1 LNRGK
6 SVESLDS
13 LDDKFEVQENICRI
27 QYDQLTI
34 DMFRYIYNDDIN
46 PKNLSFDTFRLSFFR
61 SCDELKFYILNF
73 LMISHILK
81 IYPEVNCVADFQSL
95 DIDQLNK
102 MLEESKQLT
111 INFQDFNGKTHFI
124 AATGVNAESIKI
136 VLQNILNAFIENEK
150 QAAFFNNELLI
161 FQLGLK
167 KLMSINWLTQ
177 NGKENVFHDSFKRI
191 EYSGLLNHKNFL
203 NETLINLILEYFQ
216 VKRNLDSELNKY
228 NSDFIYWLLD
238 KNDKFPTLNN
248 ILAGIYIS
256 RIDLINS
263 FRQGEQ
269 DWFKYIFAWF
279 IEYGWKELEL
289 DKLFDSSE
297 LTTLLN
303 AISPIKINERKGA
316 SVISYFKTVKG
327 LGEAAKSYGKAIELL
342 NLEVNYADIVSMQD
356 IESNSI
362 TYGELNILGA
372 NGDQLPTFFNNLGF
386 SKGFPRKSI
395 GIWFWELDKLTPNF
409 QQGLIYIDKI
419 WAPTK
424 FNYETFKSAIDL
436 PIDYVPMPILKT
448 FDFSERKLIQGE
460 YFINIFDFLSDFNRK
475 NPMAAIEA
483 FNLAF
488 PIEGSGP
495 KLLIKSTNSVFDPQN
510 SKLLANKVSER
521 NDIIWIDEVLPEN
534 QLNYLIKNSMGLI
547 SLHRSEGFGMNI
559 ANAMQMMV
567 PTIASAYS
575 GNMDFCNE
583 QNSFLVNFNLVPVET
598 ENVNYANMKCNWADP
613 DISAAAGYLI
623 EIHKDSKKV
632 DKIVNTA
639 VEDISNIY
647 AVERIMKL
655 MKKSIKKTKFIR

>member
-1 LNRGK
+1 M
-6 SVESLDS
+6 
-13 LDDKFEVQENICRI
+13 I
-27 QYDQLTI
+27 
-34 DMFRYIYNDDIN
+34 
-46 PKNLSFDTFRLSFFR
+46 
-61 SCDELKFYILNF
+61 FY
-73 LMISHILK
+73 ILK
-81 IYPEVNCVADFQSL
+81 IYPEVNCVADVQSR
-95 DIDQLNK
+95 DIDQLNNLSK
-102 MLEESKQLT
+102 DSKQLT
-111 INFQDFNGKTHFI
+111 INFQDFNGKTQYI
-124 AATGVNAESIKI
+124 ATTGVNAESIKS

-161 FQLGLK
+161 LQLSLK
-167 KLMSINWLTQ
+167 KLMSINWFTQ
-177 NGKENVFHDSFKRI
+177 NEKEIVFLDYFKRI
-191 EYSGLLNHKNFL
+191 DYSELLNHKNFL
-203 NETLINLILEYFQ
+203 NETSINLILEYFQ
-216 VKRNLDSELNKY
+216 GKENLNSRLNNSNLD
-228 NSDFIYWLLD
+228 FIDWLLD
-238 KNDKFPTLNN
+238 KNDEFPTLNN
-248 ILAGIYIS
+248 ILAEIYIS

-269 DWFKYIFAWF
+269 DWFKYIFSWF

-289 DKLFDSSE
+289 DKLFGSSE

-303 AISPIKINERKGA
+303 ATLPIKINKCNGA

-342 NLEVNYADIVSMQD
+342 KLEVNYADIVSMQD
-356 IESNSI
+356 LESNSI

-409 QQGLIYIDKI
+409 QQGLKYIDKI

-424 FNYETFKSAIDL
+424 FNYETFKSSIDL

-488 PIEGSGP
+488 PNAGSGP

-521 NDIIWIDEVLPEN
+521 NDIIWIDEVLP
-534 QLNYLIKNSMGLI
+534 
-547 SLHRSEGFGMNI
+547 
-559 ANAMQMMV
+559 
-567 PTIASAYS
+567 
-575 GNMDFCNE
+575 
-583 QNSFLVNFNLVPVET
+583 
-598 ENVNYANMKCNWADP
+598 
-613 DISAAAGYLI
+613 
-623 EIHKDSKKV
+623 
-632 DKIVNTA
+632 
-639 VEDISNIY
+639 
-647 AVERIMKL
+647 
-655 MKKSIKKTKFIR
+655 

>member
-1 LNRGK
+1 MSRGK
-6 SVESLDS
+6 SEESLYS
-13 LDDKFEVQENICRI
+13 LDDKFEVHENICRI

-34 DMFRYIYNDDIN
+34 NMFREIYKDEIN
-46 PKNLSFDTFRLSFFR
+46 PEHFSFDTFRLSFFR
-61 SCDELKFYILNF
+61 SCDELKFHILNF

-81 IYPEVNCVADFQSL
+81 IYPKVNCVADVQSR
-95 DIDQLNK
+95 DIDQLNNMSK
-102 MLEESKQLT
+102 ESKQLT
-111 INFQDFNGKTHFI
+111 INFQDFNGEIHYIT
-124 AATGVNAESIKI
+124 ATGVNAESIKV

-167 KLMSINWLTQ
+167 KLMILNCFTR
-177 NGKENVFHDSFKRI
+177 NGNEIVFLDSFKRI
-191 EYSGLLNHKNFL
+191 DYSGLLNHKNFL
-203 NETLINLILEYFQ
+203 NETLLNLILEYFQ
-216 VKRNLDSELNKY
+216 GKENLNSRLNNSNLD
-228 NSDFIYWLLD
+228 FIDWLLD
-238 KNDKFPTLNN
+238 KNDEFPTLNN
-248 ILAGIYIS
+248 ILAEIYIS
-256 RIDLINS
+256 RIDLINL

-269 DWFKYIFAWF
+269 DWFNYIFSWF

-303 AISPIKINERKGA
+303 ATLPIKINESEGV

-342 NLEVNYADIVSMQD
+342 NFEVNYADIVSMQD
-356 IESNSI
+356 LENKSF

-386 SKGFPRKSI
+386 ANGFPRKSI
-395 GIWFWELDKLTPNF
+395 GIWFWELDKLSPNF
-409 QQGLIYIDKI
+409 QQGLKYIDKI

-436 PIDYVPMPILKT
+436 PMDYVPMPILKT

-488 PIEGSGP
+488 PIAGSGP

-534 QLNYLIKNSMGLI
+534 QLNYLIKNSIGLI

-623 EIHKDSKKV
+623 EIYEDSKKV
-632 DKIVNTA
+632 EKIVNTA

-647 AVERIMKL
+647 AVERIVKL

>member
-1 LNRGK
+1 MNTGK
-6 SVESLDS
+6 SEESLYN
-13 LDDKFEVQENICRI
+13 LDGKFEVRENICRI

-46 PKNLSFDTFRLSFFR
+46 PEHFSFDTFRLSFFR
-61 SCDELKFYILNF
+61 SCDELKFHILNF
-73 LMISHILK
+73 LMISYILK
-81 IYPEVNCVADFQSL
+81 MHSEVNCVADAQAR

-102 MLEESKQLT
+102 ISEDSKQLT
-111 INFQDFNGKTHFI
+111 INFQDFNGESHYI
-124 AATGVNAESIKI
+124 ATTGVNAESIKV

-150 QAAFFNNELLI
+150 QAPFFNNELLI

-167 KLMSINWLTQ
+167 KLMSINWFTQ
-177 NGKENVFHDSFKRI
+177 NGEENVFLDSFKRI
-191 EYSGLLNHKNFL
+191 DYSRLLNQKNSL
-203 NETLINLILEYFQ
+203 NETSINLILEYFQ
-216 VKRNLDSELNKY
+216 GKDNLDSRLN
-228 NSDFIYWLLD
+228 NSNLDFIDWLTD
-238 KNDKFPTLNN
+238 KNGVFPMLNN
-248 ILAGIYIS
+248 ILAEIYIS

-263 FRQGEQ
+263 FRQGELG
-269 DWFKYIFAWF
+269 WFNYIFSWF
-279 IEYGWKELEL
+279 TEYGWKELEL

-303 AISPIKINERKGA
+303 ATWPIKINESKGA

-342 NLEVNYADIVSMQD
+342 NFEVNYADIVSMKD
-356 IESNSI
+356 LENKSF

-386 SKGFPRKSI
+386 AKGFPRKSI

-409 QQGLIYIDKI
+409 QQGLKYIDKI

-424 FNYETFKSAIDL
+424 FNYETFKSEIDL

-448 FDFSERKLIQGE
+448 FNFSKSNLIQGA
-460 YFINIFDFLSDFNRK
+460 YFVNIFDFLSDFSRK
-475 NPMAAIEA
+475 NPIAVIDA

-488 PIEGSGP
+488 PVNESGP

-521 NDIIWIDEVLPEN
+521 NDVIWIDEVIPEN
-534 QLNYLIKNSMGLI
+534 QLNYLIKNSIGLI

-567 PTIASAYS
+567 PTIVSAYS
-575 GNMDFCNE
+575 GNMDYCNE
-583 QNSFLVNFNLVPVET
+583 QNSFLVNYDLVPVET

-613 DISAAAGYLI
+613 NISTAAGYLI
-623 EIHKDSKKV
+623 EIYKDSKKV

>member
-1 LNRGK
+1 MNSGK
-6 SVESLDS
+6 SEESLYN
-13 LDDKFEVQENICRI
+13 LDGKFEVQENICRI

-34 DMFRYIYNDDIN
+34 NMFREIYNDDIDSEHF
-46 PKNLSFDTFRLSFFR
+46 SFDTFRLSFFR
-61 SCDELKFYILNF
+61 SCDELKFHILNF
-73 LMISHILK
+73 LMISYILK
-81 IYPEVNCVADFQSL
+81 KYPEVNCVADVQYR

-102 MLEESKQLT
+102 ISEESKQST
-111 INFQDFNGKTHFI
+111 INFQDFNGKTHYI
-124 AATGVNAESIKI
+124 ALTGVNAESIKI
-136 VLQNILNAFIENEK
+136 VLQNILNAFIDNEK

-167 KLMSINWLTQ
+167 KLMSINWFTRD
-177 NGKENVFHDSFKRI
+177 GKENIFLDSFKRI
-191 EYSGLLNHKNFL
+191 DYSRQLNHENFL
-203 NETLINLILEYFQ
+203 NQTSINLILEYFQ
-216 VKRNLDSELNKY
+216 GKENIYSRINNSNLD
-228 NSDFIYWLLD
+228 FIDWLLD
-238 KNDKFPTLNN
+238 KNDEFPTLNN
-248 ILAGIYIS
+248 ILAEIYIS
-256 RIDLINS
+256 RIDLINL

-269 DWFKYIFAWF
+269 DWFNYIFSWF
-279 IEYGWKELEL
+279 IEFGWKELEL

-303 AISPIKINERKGA
+303 GTLPIKINECKGA

-327 LGEAAKSYGKAIELL
+327 LGEAAKSYGKAIELM
-342 NLEVNYADIVSMQD
+342 NFEVNYADIVSIQD
-356 IESNSI
+356 LENKSF
-362 TYGELNILGA
+362 TFGELNILGA

-409 QQGLIYIDKI
+409 QQGLKYIDKI

-448 FDFSERKLIQGE
+448 FDFSKRNLIQGE
-460 YFINIFDFLSDFNRK
+460 YLINIFDFLSDFNRK
-475 NPMAAIEA
+475 NPIAVIDA
-483 FNLAF
+483 FNIAF
-488 PIEGSGP
+488 PVDESGP

-510 SKLLANKVSER
+510 SKLLANRVSER
-521 NDIIWIDEVLPEN
+521 KDIMWIDEVIPEN
-534 QLNYLIKNSMGLI
+534 QLNYLIKNSIGLI

-559 ANAMQMMV
+559 ANAMQMKV
-567 PTIASAYS
+567 PTIVSAYS
-575 GNMDFCNE
+575 GNMDYCNDK
-583 QNSFLVNFNLVPVET
+583 NSFLVNFNLVPVET
-598 ENVNYANMKCNWADP
+598 KNVNYANMKCNWADP
-613 DISAAAGYLI
+613 DISTAAGFLI
-623 EIHKDSKKV
+623 EIYKDSKKV

>member
-1 LNRGK
+1 MNSGK
-6 SVESLDS
+6 SEESLYN
-13 LDDKFEVQENICRI
+13 LDGKFEVQENICRI

-34 DMFRYIYNDDIN
+34 NMFREIYKDDIN
-46 PKNLSFDTFRLSFFR
+46 SEHFSFDTFKLSFFR
-61 SCDELKFYILNF
+61 SCDDLKFHILNF
-73 LMISHILK
+73 LMISYILK
-81 IYPEVNCVADFQSL
+81 EYPEVNCVADVQTI

-102 MLEESKQLT
+102 MSNESKQLT
-111 INFQDFNGKTHFI
+111 INFQDFNGKTHYI
-124 AATGVNAESIKI
+124 AVTGVSTESIKV

-167 KLMSINWLTQ
+167 KLININWFTR
-177 NGKENVFHDSFKRI
+177 NGKEIVFLDSFKRVD
-191 EYSGLLNHKNFL
+191 YSGLLNHKNFL

-216 VKRNLDSELNKY
+216 GKENFNSRLNNSNLD
-228 NSDFIYWLLD
+228 FIDWLLD
-238 KNDKFPTLNN
+238 KNNEFPTLDN
-248 ILAGIYIS
+248 ILAEIYRS

-263 FRQGEQ
+263 FRQGDQ
-269 DWFKYIFAWF
+269 DWFNYIFSWF

-303 AISPIKINERKGA
+303 ATLPIKINEGKGA

-356 IESNSI
+356 VESNSI

-372 NGDQLPTFFNNLGF
+372 NGDQLPMFFNNLGF

-409 QQGLIYIDKI
+409 QQGLKYIDKI
-419 WAPTK
+419 WATTK
-424 FNYETFKSAIDL
+424 FNYETFKSVIDL

-534 QLNYLIKNSMGLI
+534 QLNYLIKNSIGLI

-598 ENVNYANMKCNWADP
+598 KNVNYANMKCNWADP
-613 DISAAAGYLI
+613 DISAAADYLI
-623 EIHKDSKKV
+623 EIYKDSKKV

-655 MKKSIKKTKFIR
+655 IKKSIKKTKFIR